1 LPEKTSV
8 ARLRPEKVYDLRV
21 ENGIGTSQVS
31 VSEENIL
38 KPGIVIALKVI
49 FGPTLFALK
58 GKLRVSAS
66 PTKKQL
72 PHWLHKAGPVLR
84 LPLSSH
90 GNKLKSPWRF
100 FPGCLIVLSGEQ
112 GCSLF

>member
-1 LPEKTSV
+1 MPEKTSV

-66 PTKKQL
+66 PTKKT
-72 PHWLHKAGPVLR
+72 AS
-84 LPLSSH
+84 PL
-90 GNKLKSPWRF
+90 
-100 FPGCLIVLSGEQ
+100 VA
-112 GCSLF
+112 